1 MPGSFFVF
9 RFADVEVR
17 EREFSISKAGQVLPV
32 EPKAF
37 RVLLMLL
44 RNPQKLIA
52 KEEFLNAVW
61 GDAAVTEN
69 SLARSIALL
78 RRLLGDDTQSP
89 RYIETVATVGYR
101 WVCKVEVAEEPSG
114 VPEAPAEPVEAHG
127 QIDSSE
133 SRKRVRGW
141 VLAGGGVLAFCLAGT
156 IWYLHR
162 PLPPPRITA
171 YTRITNDGH
180 KKYVT
185 ATDGSRLYFAQM
197 QPNSI
202 NQVGVAGGEVAQI
215 PVALPGFFWTGDI
228 SPDGS
233 NLLVASR
240 EANSGEIS
248 VWIVRVL
255 GGTSRLIGHNISA
268 AFSPDGNTIVYTTD
282 PGDIWLAQSDGTG
295 GHKVASPGQNIGTVG
310 WSPDGNTIV
319 YTTSQGELWLTQT
332 DGTGDHKLASIGPD
346 AGFLHWSPDGKVF
359 RFMRDGALWEI
370 SANGSSLHQM
380 LPGWQHQGGMCCGGW
395 TADGKFYIFVTE
407 LRADGG
413 GTIWALDERRGL
425 FRHPS
430 AEPVQLTTGPINWN
444 APVPGKG
451 MNRIFSAGETARVE
465 LYRFDPKT
473 KQLQP
478 FLGGI
483 SAQDVSFSRD
493 GQFVAYVSFPDDILW
508 KANRDGSNPVQLS
521 TAAMHPANPRWSP
534 DGSKILFGDYEER
547 DSNRIYLVS
556 SQGAVPERLPAYRG
570 NQDDPTWSADGRKIV
585 FASSGADGKENNL
598 AVLDL
603 ATGQAT
609 PVPGSD
615 GLYSPRWSPDG
626 KLIAAMST
634 KVHGLKVL
642 DVSTRRWST
651 LPVSNAMGYPAWSS
665 DARYIYFSL
674 RENGDPGVYRSRATG
689 GKVERVVDL
698 KDWPIMGL
706 SSFWSALD
714 PTDAPLLQRDAGT
727 DDIYALTLEE
737 K

>member
-1 MPGSFFVF
+1 MANKSLIF

-17 EREFSISKAGQVLPV
+17 EREFSIVKDGQVLSV

-162 PLPPPRITA
+162 PLPPPRITG

-180 KKYVT
+180 KKFI
-185 ATDGSRLYFAQM
+185 AGTDGNRLYFTRFL
-197 QPNSI
+197 PNSLDQI
-202 NQVGVAGGEVAQI
+202 GVAGGEDVQI
-215 PVALPGFFWTGDI
+215 PAGLPGLFWALDI

-233 NLLVASR
+233 NLLVTAR
-240 EANSGEIS
+240 ETGKAVNSM
-248 VWIVRVL
+248 WIVRVL
-255 GGTSRLIGHNISA
+255 GGASRRIGNSDCAI
-268 AFSPDGNTIVYTTD
+268 FSPDGNATACV
-282 PGDIWLAQSDGTG
+282 
-295 GHKVASPGQNIGTVG
+295 
-310 WSPDGNTIV
+310 
-319 YTTSQGELWLTQT
+319 TSQGELRLIQT

-346 AGFLHWSPDGKVF
+346 AAFLHWSPDGKIL

-370 SANGSSLHQM
+370 SADGSGLHEV
-380 LPGWQHQGGMCCGGW
+380 LPRWQYRGRECCGGW

-407 LRADGG
+407 LRAYGG

-425 FRHPS
+425 LRHPS
-430 AEPVQLTTGPINWN
+430 VEPVQLTTGPINWN

-451 MNRIFSAGETARVE
+451 MNRIFSTGETLRGE
-465 LYRFDPKT
+465 LSRFDPKT
-473 KQLQP
+473 KQPQP

-483 SAQDVSFSRD
+483 SAQDVSFSKD
-493 GQFVAYVSFPDDILW
+493 GRSVAYVSFPEGILW
-508 KANRDGSNPVQLS
+508 KANRDGSSPVQLS
-521 TAAMHPANPRWSP
+521 FPPVYATNPRWSP
-534 DGSKILFGDYEER
+534 DGSKIVFGDYEER
-547 DSNRIYLVS
+547 DADRLYLVT
-556 SQGAVPERLPAYRG
+556 SQGGSPQRLLPDYRG
-570 NQDDPTWSADGRKIV
+570 NQDDPGWSADGRKIV
-585 FASSGADGKENNL
+585 FSESGLEGKKD
-598 AVLDL
+598 DL
-603 ATGQAT
+603 AFVDPSTHQVT

-615 GLYSPRWSPDG
+615 DMGSPRWSPDG
-626 KLIAAMST
+626 KLIAATSGQ
-634 KVHGLKVL
+634 GLKVL
-642 DVSTRRWST
+642 DVATQQWSP
-651 LPVSNAMGYPAWSS
+651 LLVRMSVDYPAWSS
-665 DARYIYFSL
+665 DSKYIFFL
-674 RENGDPGVYRSRATG
+674 FREGADPGVYRIRATG

-698 KDWPIMGL
+698 KDWHTTGHFSLWM
-706 SSFWSALD
+706 ALD
-714 PTDAPLLQRDAGT
+714 PTDAPLLLRDGGS

>member
-1 MPGSFFVF
+1 MANKSLIF

-17 EREFSISKAGQVLPV
+17 EREFSIVKDGQVLSV

-162 PLPPPRITA
+162 PLPPPRITG

-180 KKYVT
+180 KKFI
-185 ATDGSRLYFAQM
+185 AGTDGNRLYFTRFL
-197 QPNSI
+197 PNSLDQI
-202 NQVGVAGGEVAQI
+202 GVAGGEDVQI
-215 PVALPGFFWTGDI
+215 PAGLPGLFWALDI

-233 NLLVASR
+233 NLLVTAR
-240 EANSGEIS
+240 ETGKTENSM
-248 VWIVRVL
+248 WIVRVL
-255 GGTSRLIGHNISA
+255 GGASRRIGNSGCA
-268 AFSPDGNTIVYTTD
+268 TFSPDGNAITCV
-282 PGDIWLAQSDGTG
+282 
-295 GHKVASPGQNIGTVG
+295 
-310 WSPDGNTIV
+310 
-319 YTTSQGELWLTQT
+319 TSQGDLRLIQT
-332 DGTGDHKLASIGPD
+332 DGTGDLKLAWIGPD
-346 AGFLHWSPDGKVF
+346 AGFLHWSPDGKIL
-359 RFMRDGALWEI
+359 RFMRDGVLWEI
-370 SANGSSLHQM
+370 LADGSDLHEV
-380 LPGWQHQGGMCCGGW
+380 LPRWQYRGRECCGGW

-407 LRADGG
+407 LRANGG

-430 AEPVQLTTGPINWN
+430 GEPVELTSGPINWN

-451 MNRIFSAGETARVE
+451 MNRIFSTGETLRGE
-465 LYRFDPKT
+465 LSRFDPKT

-483 SAQDVSFSRD
+483 SAQDVSFSKD
-493 GQFVAYVSFPDDILW
+493 GRSVAYVSYPDGGLW
-508 KANRDGSNPVQLS
+508 KADRDGSNAVQLS
-521 TAAMHPANPRWSP
+521 FPPVFATNPRWSP
-534 DGSKILFGDYEER
+534 DSSKIVFGDYHETEADR
-547 DSNRIYLVS
+547 VYLVS
-556 SQGAVPERLPAYRG
+556 SQGAGAQRLLPADPG
-570 NQDDPTWSADGRKIV
+570 SLDDPDWSADGRKIV
-585 FASSGADGKENNL
+585 LAASGADGKGGNL
-598 AVLDL
+598 VILDL
-603 ATGQAT
+603 ANRQVT

-615 GLYSPRWSPDG
+615 GMSSPRWSPDG
-626 KLIAAMST
+626 KLIAAISGQ
-634 KVHGLKVL
+634 GLKVL
-642 DVSTRRWST
+642 DVATQQWSPP
-651 LPVSNAMGYPAWSS
+651 LVRMSVDYPAWSS
-665 DARYIYFSL
+665 DSKYIFFL
-674 RENGDPGVYRSRATG
+674 FREGADPGVYRIRATG

-698 KDWPIMGL
+698 KDWHTTGHFSLWM
-706 SSFWSALD
+706 ALD
-714 PTDAPLLQRDAGT
+714 PTDAPLLLRDGGS